1 MPFFNFQIYKML
13 EVKKFTFNPF
23 SENTF
28 IISNKFNDA
37 IIIDPGCY
45 YKAELKEIDDYISQ
59 NSLKIHAV
67 LHTHS
72 HLDHMFGTA
81 YILENYNVN
90 LWIHK
95 NDEITYESFEK
106 VCDLYGIPNI
116 QFPQKP
122 PLFFNADNRININDI
137 EFQIFNV
144 PGHSPGHVAFY
155 NKENNFVING
165 DCLFE
170 NSIGRTDLPGGNHDQ
185 LLKSIKENL
194 FVLPD
199 QTIVY
204 TGHGNETTIG
214 KEKRT
219 NPFLL

>member
-1 MPFFNFQIYKML
+1 ML

-28 IISNKFNDA
+28 IISNKSSKA
-37 IIIDPGCY
+37 VIIDPGCY
-45 YKAELKEIDDYISQ
+45 YKAEQKELDDYISNNQ
-59 NSLKIHAV
+59 LDVQCV

-81 YILENYNVN
+81 HVVEKYNVK
-90 LWIHK
+90 LWIHRDDK
-95 NDEITYESFEK
+95 ITYDSFEK
-106 VCDLYGIPNI
+106 ICELYGIPIHKSPI
-116 QFPQKP
+116 QNPVFLNLHKP
-122 PLFFNADNRININDI
+122 
-137 EFQIFNV
+137 FQIDDITFQILFV

-170 NSIGRTDLPGGNHDQ
+170 NSIGRTDLPGGDHA
-185 LLKSIKENL
+185 LLIQSIKNNL
-194 FVLPD
+194 FQLPNE
-199 QTIVY
+199 TIVY

-214 KEKRT
+214 REKKE
-219 NPFLL
+219 NPFLV